1 MISVQLSKGATTATS
16 SKCSSRC
23 RVRRLVSQALCAISI
38 ILFQSTIT
46 LASDHDDGET
56 TFKARNL
63 SLTDLYAFVENWQD
77 AAGSADNLI
86 LVMNTNPRSLA
97 QQPYYFN
104 TRALYEFHL
113 SQVANSNKA
122 KRPTGADDIQVGFRF
137 GRPDASTQ
145 RQPVFM
151 SLTVRG
157 KKAFSGKIGSTS
169 SLADSIAGNPIINA
183 KTLKGSTVRVFA
195 GLREDP
201 FYFDVERFF
210 RVRSLLAT
218 GRNSLGNG
226 PIQGGPNVFR
236 SDATAVDFTAGY
248 NVNAIV
254 VSLPLSLIRAGVQEN
269 VITQQ
274 NVFDV
279 WETIKIP
286 KELDTRFNA
295 EYSKRGGPAMV
306 QTERLARP
314 GINEALVLSDKRLA
328 QFNSISPDKD
338 LSPVAA
344 PVREEAVAVLT
355 KLNEYGKANG
365 LAAPSVGDV
374 ATGFLPDV
382 MRIDTSKSVA
392 IGTAAYNSD
401 FVIVEGST
409 AGAMLTGGRKLEDDV
424 IDVTLSYLLN
434 GDPSGASVKDGV
446 TYAGGTTCAT
456 AGQGT
461 NPGNPGHRCL
471 NGQTT
476 RLGSATFPF
485 LAAPQ

>member
-1 MISVQLSKGATTATS
+1 MSTQQSFKSIRDGVPLKGCLIGGAH
-16 SKCSSRC
+16 
-23 RVRRLVSQALCAISI
+23 RLIWQALCAVLI
-38 ILFQSTIT
+38 IGFQSTIAT
-46 LASDHDDGET
+46 ASDHDDGET

-77 AAGSADNLI
+77 AAGSSENLI

-113 SQVANSNKA
+113 SRVLDSNKA
-122 KRPTGADDIQVGFRF
+122 KRPTGADDVQVGFRF

-145 RQPVFM
+145 RQPVSM

-157 KKAFSGKIGSTS
+157 KKVFSGNVGSTS
-169 SLADSIAGNPIINA
+169 SLADSTSGNPIINTKA
-183 KTLKGSTVRVFA
+183 VKGSTIRVFA

-236 SDATAVDFTAGY
+236 SDATAVDFTVGY

-254 VSLPLSLIRAGVQEN
+254 VSVPLSLIRTSA
-269 VITQQ
+269 QQ
-274 NVFDV
+274 NIFDV
-279 WETIKIP
+279 WETVKIP
-286 KELDTRFNA
+286 KELDTRLSV
-295 EYSKRGGPAMV
+295 EYTKRGGSAMV

-314 GINEALVLSDKRLA
+314 GINEALVLSDRRLA

-344 PVREEAVAVLT
+344 PVRDEVVAVLT

-382 MRIDTSKSVA
+382 LRIDTSKSVA

-461 NPGNPGHRCL
+461 NPGNSGHRCL